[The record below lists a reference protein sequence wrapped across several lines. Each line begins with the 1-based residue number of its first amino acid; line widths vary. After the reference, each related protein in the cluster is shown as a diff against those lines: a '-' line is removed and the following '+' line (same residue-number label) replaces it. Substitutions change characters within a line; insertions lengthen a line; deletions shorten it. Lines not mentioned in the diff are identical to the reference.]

1 MDSRLYYRVSSAVY
15 LSRPGRIA
23 LNITAWWQTFGSA
36 RRERWATLRTH
47 TSSALLLLVALLL
60 AGCGSTALGQVEDAE
75 LTIERDVVFDPANG
89 LKLDVFRPSVAA
101 TDRPII
107 TFFFGGFWQFGGKHE
122 IQNQMLAIRLAR
134 RGAIVILPDY
144 RLYPTVRFPGFIED
158 GARAVAWARD
168 HAVELG
174 GSPDRIFVAG
184 HSAGAYIAAML
195 ATDGRYL
202 AAHGMSNAR
211 LGGMIG
217 LAGPYGSWFT
227 TNVTLGS
234 IFTRASPAEVLPE
247 TFVSADTPP
256 MLLMSGGADL
266 LTRPSDSRILAEQVR
281 RVGGQAEARIY
292 PLIGHAGI
300 MMLMPW
306 LPSMAPVVDDLT
318 RFVRAQSPTRLVA
331 ILRPT
336 PQTGAQAVRLPMPPA
351 PEAQLPQAATIDSS
365 N

>member
-1 MDSRLYYRVSSAVY
+1 MAARLDTKILLEVFSSTHIARNVNSLWQALRLTRKRRRVISRNYTGY
-15 LSRPGRIA
+15 G
-23 LNITAWWQTFGSA
+23 
-36 RRERWATLRTH
+36 
-47 TSSALLLLVALLL
+47 LLLLAVGLL
-60 AGCGSTALGQVEDAE
+60 AGCGSTAIGQAEDAE
-75 LTIERDVVFDPANG
+75 LTIQRDVVFDPANG
-89 LKLDVFRPSVAA
+89 LKLDVFRPNGQA

-107 TFFFGGFWQFGGKHE
+107 TFFFGGFWQFGGKDE

-144 RLYPTVRFPGFIED
+144 RLYPTVRFPDFIED

-168 HAVELG
+168 HAAELG

-211 LGGMIG
+211 LGGAIG

-227 TNVTLGS
+227 TNITLGS
-234 IFTRASPAEVLPE
+234 IFTRATPAEVLPE

-256 MLLMSGGADL
+256 MLLMSGGADM
-266 LTRPSDSRILAEQVR
+266 LTRPSDSQTLARQVR
-281 RVGGQAEARIY
+281 RAGGQAEARIY
-292 PLIGHAGI
+292 PLIGHVGI
-300 MMLMPW
+300 MMLTPW
-306 LPSMAPVVDDLT
+306 LPSMAPVVDDMI
-318 RFVRAQSPTRLVA
+318 RFVRAQSSSRLVVTA
-331 ILRPT
+331 PPSLR
-336 PQTGAQAVRLPMPPA
+336 TGAPALPLA
-351 PEAQLPQAATIDSS
+351 SA